1 MFCIFIIKSINQK
14 FLIKKLVKNG
24 EIIINQIIDLINKL
38 KNLDKKI
45 NHNHCKYNS
54 FSFNNNAVNDVQTEE
69 FNDNLE
75 KKCVGGRR
83 CFYKCNDLLVDLV
96 NEKKKKG

>member
-14 FLIKKLVKNG
+14 FVIKKLVKNG

-45 NHNHCKYNS
+45 NYNYCKYNS

-75 KKCVGGRR
+75 KKYVGNQHY
-83 CFYKCNDLLVDLV
+83 FYKYNDLLVDLV